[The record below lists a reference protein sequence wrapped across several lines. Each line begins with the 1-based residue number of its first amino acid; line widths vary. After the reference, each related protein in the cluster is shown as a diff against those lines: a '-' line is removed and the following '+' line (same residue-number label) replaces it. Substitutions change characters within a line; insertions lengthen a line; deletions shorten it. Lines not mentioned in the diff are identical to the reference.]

1 MALFPGEGREFPP
14 RNLPMPPNP
23 KTIETESSGLRL
35 SPHTTRLEVDA
46 GPSRKDVKDK
56 IIERFEQKYIIH
68 PRLVPKI
75 REYIRPFCIPDPN
88 GKGHIPE
95 YTVTTLQLDT
105 PTMDLA
111 LAKERKTFA
120 RFKLRIRTY
129 GKGGSAPVFLELKR
143 KVGGVI
149 IKSRCKMTM
158 KQYQGNRNGRPI
170 VLHPG
175 EFPLLDNPVD
185 NHYFLEYSRIAQA
198 IGARPKMLIR
208 YIRESYFGA
217 NDDYARLTFDRRI
230 CYRPTRD
237 WTLPGI
243 EDSKGWRPM
252 DNQTALNRPFAGYIF
267 ELKAMRNAPEW
278 MMELVERFNL
288 TTTGFCKYAT
298 AWRLETIFRGFD
310 YDCASQNTTLTN
322 NSV

>member
-1 MALFPGEGREFPP
+1 M
-14 RNLPMPPNP
+14 P
-23 KTIETESSGLRL
+23 KTLQIKAPPPANQPDMPRL
-35 SPHTTRLEVDA
+35 QVDA

-75 REYIRPFCIPDPN
+75 REYIKPFCIPDPN

-149 IKSRCKMTM
+149 IKSRSKMTM
-158 KQYQGNRNGRPI
+158 EQYRGDNDGRPV
-170 VLHPG
+170 VLYPQ
-175 EFPLLDNPVD
+175 ELPLLKNPVD
-185 NHYFLEYSRIAQA
+185 NHYFLEFSRVARA
-198 IGARPKMLIR
+198 IEARPKMLIR

-230 CYRPTRD
+230 CYRPTRR
-237 WTLPGI
+237 WNLPGI
-243 EDSKGWRPM
+243 EESRGWRPM
-252 DNQTALNRPFAGYIF
+252 DTQTGLNRPFAGYIF
-267 ELKAMRNAPEW
+267 ELKAMRDAPQW
-278 MMELVERFNL
+278 MLELVERFNL

-298 AWRLETIFRGFD
+298 AWRLETLFRGFE
-310 YDCASQNTTLTN
+310 YDAQSMNTTVTN
-322 NSV
+322 NSI

>member
-1 MALFPGEGREFPP
+1 MSTNPP
-14 RNLPMPPNP
+14 
-23 KTIETESSGLRL
+23 TSGPSTPRFN
-35 SPHTTRLEVDA
+35 VDA
-46 GPSRKDVKDK
+46 GPSRKEVKDK

-75 REYIRPFCIPDPN
+75 RKYIEPFCIADPN

-149 IKSRCKMTM
+149 IKSRSKMTM
-158 KQYQGNRNGRPI
+158 AEYGGENDGKPI
-170 VLHPG
+170 VLYP
-175 EFPLLDNPVD
+175 EIAPVLKNPVD
-185 NHYFLEYSRIAQA
+185 NHYFLEYSRVARQIA
-198 IGARPKMLIR
+198 ARPKMLIR

-230 CYRPTRD
+230 CYRPTRS
-237 WTLPGI
+237 WNLPGI
-243 EDSKGWRPM
+243 EEMDGWRAM
-252 DNQTALNRPFAGYIF
+252 DTQTALNRPFAGYIF
-267 ELKAMRNAPEW
+267 ELKAMRDAPEW
-278 MMELVERFNL
+278 MTELVERFNL

-298 AWRLETIFRGFD
+298 AWRMESIFRGYE
-310 YDCASQNTTLTN
+310 YDVTSQNVTMVDN
-322 NSV
+322 CN

>member
-1 MALFPGEGREFPP
+1 MP
-14 RNLPMPPNP
+14 RLQ
-23 KTIETESSGLRL
+23 
-35 SPHTTRLEVDA
+35 VDA
-46 GPSRKDVKDK
+46 GPSRKGVKDK

-75 REYIRPFCIPDPN
+75 REYIKPFCIPDPN
-88 GKGHIPE
+88 GRGKIPE

-105 PTMDLA
+105 PAMDLA

-149 IKSRCKMTM
+149 IKSRAKMRM
-158 KQYQGNRNGRPI
+158 DQYNGDNDGRPI
-170 VLHPG
+170 VLFP
-175 EFPLLDNPVD
+175 EECPLLASPVD
-185 NHYFLEYSRIAQA
+185 NHYFLEYSRVARA
-198 IGARPKMLIR
+198 VGAHPRMLIR

-230 CYRPTRD
+230 CYRPTKS

-243 EDSKGWRPM
+243 EDTTGWRAM
-252 DNQTALNRPFAGYIF
+252 DTQTGLNRPFAGYIF
-267 ELKAMRNAPEW
+267 ELKAMRDAPKW
-278 MMELVERFNL
+278 MLELVERFNL

-298 AWRLETIFRGFD
+298 AVRLESVFRGVH
-310 YDCASQNTTLTN
+310 YDAASQNVTITS

>member
-1 MALFPGEGREFPP
+1 MPQDSNTIHTQSKGIGLSTPKP
-14 RNLPMPPNP
+14 RLQ
-23 KTIETESSGLRL
+23 
-35 SPHTTRLEVDA
+35 VDA
-46 GPSRKDVKDK
+46 GPSRKEVKDK

-75 REYIRPFCIPDPN
+75 REYIKPFCIPDPN
-88 GKGHIPE
+88 GKGKIPE
-95 YTVTTLQLDT
+95 YAVTTLQLDT

-158 KQYQGNRNGRPI
+158 EQYQGSDSGRPI
-170 VLHPG
+170 VLHP
-175 EFPLLDNPVD
+175 EDFPLLENPVD
-185 NHYFLEYSRIAQA
+185 NHYFLEYARVARA

-208 YIRESYFGA
+208 YVRESYFGA

-230 CYRPTRD
+230 CYRPTRS
-237 WTLPGI
+237 WNLPGI
-243 EDSKGWRPM
+243 EDASGWRPM

-298 AWRLETIFRGFD
+298 AWRLETLFRGFS
-310 YDCASQNTTLTN
+310 YDCASQNTTITN

>member
-1 MALFPGEGREFPP
+1 
-14 RNLPMPPNP
+14 MPPLNTSATAEEP
-23 KTIETESSGLRL
+23 NKVSSEMPRL
-35 SPHTTRLEVDA
+35 QVDA

-68 PRLVPKI
+68 PSLVPKI
-75 REYIRPFCIPDPN
+75 REYIKPFCIADPN
-88 GKGHIPE
+88 GRGKIPE
-95 YTVTTLQLDT
+95 YAVTTLQLDT

-149 IKSRCKMTM
+149 IKSRSKMTM
-158 KQYQGNRNGRPI
+158 EQYKGDNDGRPI
-170 VLHPG
+170 VLNP
-175 EFPLLDNPVD
+175 EECEVLNNPVD
-185 NHYFLEYSRIAQA
+185 NNYFLEYSRIARRV
-198 IGARPKMLIR
+198 GARPKMLIR

-230 CYRPTRD
+230 CYRPTRN
-237 WTLPGI
+237 WTIPGI
-243 EDSKGWRPM
+243 EETDGWRPM
-252 DNQTALNRPFAGYIF
+252 DTQTGLNRPFAGYIF
-267 ELKAMRNAPEW
+267 ELKAMRDSPKW
-278 MMELVERFNL
+278 MLELVERFNL

-298 AWRLETIFRGFD
+298 AWRLETLFRGFS
-310 YDCASQNTTLTN
+310 YDVSSQNTTPTM
-322 NSV
+322 NSI